1 VTFFLRDHDNHI
13 PNYLKMGCTGTLLDG
28 TLLGA
33 WPSNLLTSVGVPS
46 QVFSPAADIFSGTE
60 MLTPVDQPLDK
71 LEDLR
76 PDEMC
81 VICCFEQV
89 TVILNII
96 ILQR

>member
-1 VTFFLRDHDNHI
+1 
-13 PNYLKMGCTGTLLDG
+13 MACTGISLDG

-33 WPSNLLTSVGVPS
+33 WPSNLLTSVGVTP
-46 QVFSPAADIFSGTE
+46 QTLSPAADIFSGIE

-81 VICCFEQV
+81 VISCFE
-89 TVILNII
+89 
-96 ILQR
+96 